1 MKFYTS
7 INRFGNELL
16 YKGYNN
22 GRPEKFRVRFEPT
35 LYLESKQ
42 ETNHKSIFGH
52 NLFSKKFDTMRDAND
67 FAKMYREVKDI
78 NVYGTTN
85 YIHQFV
91 AERYPNNIE
100 FNIDDINIV
109 NFDIEVASDDGFPEP
124 KDAAH
129 PIISIT
135 LKSSKT
141 NIYYVWGLG
150 EYDPDKTEIELYGN
164 VIKYE
169 YCASEKELIAK
180 FLHHWVND
188 YPDVITGWNSRF
200 FDIPYLVNRIT
211 VISSESLMKKLSPW
225 NQVNEKVIKIRS
237 FNNKVLQTYDIV
249 GVQQSDYLE
258 LFRKF
263 GYSYGTQESYR
274 LDHIGY
280 VVLGERKL
288 SYDEHGNLHTLYKED
303 HQKFIDYNI
312 KDVQLVE
319 RIDKKMELISLAL
332 TMAYKGGVNLQ
343 DTMGTTVIWEAIIYR
358 RLLKKKMISPVQQ
371 IEQIPYHVVGNPDL
385 VLDDAKS
392 IAGGHVKTPETGF
405 HDWVVSFDLNSLYP
419 NIIVQQNISPETI
432 AAARFPQGTNY
443 YLNEHNREKSVNDKY
458 AVCSSGVAYC
468 KDKQGIIPELI
479 VDYYAERTIIKEK
492 MLKLQ
497 SEYEKTKDSN
507 LEFEINQLENNQMS
521 VKILL
526 NSLYGAMANKYFKYF
541 DNALAE
547 SVTLTGQTVIQW
559 AEKAINISL
568 NKLLKTDEVD
578 YVIAIDTDSV
588 YINMADIIKKFK
600 PTNPVEFLD
609 KISNEYFEKILKKA
623 FDEFYFVTNG
633 YTPRMEMAREVIA
646 DKGVW
651 TAKKRYIL
659 NVHNSEGVQYA
670 EPKLKIMGIEAIKS
684 STPEVVRDKFKEVFK
699 IIMTQTELD
708 VQNFI
713 ANFKEEFK
721 SLSPEQVSFPRGAQN
736 ITKWKD
742 TSTIYAKATPIHVRG
757 ALLYNHYIKQNNLI
771 KKYEII
777 KDGEKV
783 KFCYLKTPNRIKENV
798 IAFSNNLPREL
809 GLHEYIDYNTQY
821 EKAFIDPL
829 RLILDAIGWKIEPVN
844 NLDDFFI

>member
-16 YKGYNN
+16 YRGYNN
-22 GRPEKFRVRFEPT
+22 GRPEKYRVRFEPT

-42 ETNHKSIFGH
+42 ETNYKSIFGQ
-52 NLFSKKFDTMRDAND
+52 NLFPKSFDTMRDAND
-67 FAKMYREVKDI
+67 FAKMYKEVKDI

-85 YIHQFV
+85 YIHQFI
-91 AERYPNNIE
+91 AERYPNDIE

-150 EYDPDKTEIELYGN
+150 EYDADKTEIELYGN

-169 YCASEKELIAK
+169 HCASEKELIAK

-200 FDIPYLVNRIT
+200 FDIPYLVNRIC

-288 SYDEHGNLHTLYKED
+288 SYDEHGSLHTLYKED

-319 RIDKKMELISLAL
+319 RIDKKMGLISLAL
-332 TMAYKGGVNLQ
+332 TMAYKGGINLQ
-343 DTMGTTVIWEAIIYR
+343 DTMGTTVIWESIIYR
-358 RLLKKKMISPVQQ
+358 RLLKKGIISPVEQV
-371 IEQIPYHVVGNPDL
+371 EQIPYHVVGNPDL

-443 YLNEHNREKSVNDKY
+443 YLNDHNREKQVSDKY
-458 AVCSSGVAYC
+458 AVCSSGISYR

-479 VDYYAERTIIKEK
+479 VDYYAERTVIKNE

-568 NKLLKTDEVD
+568 NKLLKTDNVD

-588 YINMADIIKKFK
+588 YINMAGIIEKFK

-699 IIMTQTELD
+699 IIMTQTESD
-708 VQNFI
+708 VQKFI
-713 ANFKEEFK
+713 ANFKQEFK

-736 ITKWKD
+736 IGKWKD
-742 TSTIYAKATPIHVRG
+742 STTIYAKATPIHVRG
-757 ALLYNHYIKQNNLI
+757 ALLYNHHVKENNLI
-771 KKYEII
+771 KKYETI

-798 IAFSNNLPREL
+798 IAFPNNLPREL
-809 GLHEYIDYNTQY
+809 GLHEYIDYDTQY
-821 EKAFIDPL
+821 EKAFVDPL
-829 RLILDAIGWKIEPVN
+829 RLILDAIGWRTEAVSS
-844 NLDDFFI
+844 LDDFFA